1 MSDDAITGTVL
12 VVAVALFAIFFRDAF
27 MATSEFLDDTRCTI
41 GMKHYCDK
49 E

>member
-12 VVAVALFAIFFRDAF
+12 AVVLFAIFFRDTF
-27 MATSEFLDDTRCTI
+27 MATSEFLDDARCTI
-41 GMKHYCDK
+41 GMKHHCDK